1 MKFEEVLPALREG
14 KKIRRTFW
22 NPKHYIELKG
32 IHIYDNDTCKDYN
45 FNRYDFTCD
54 NWEIYEEPLLRKD
67 EKELIKGVLKFMKN
81 RGIEL
86 IKIEYDELTR
96 LYYLCFESEKNIVK
110 CRFSFN
116 DRELFN
122 NLELNHY
129 YTLKELELDD

>member
-54 NWEIYEEPLLRKD
+54 NWKIYQESLLTEE
-67 EKELIKGVLKFMKN
+67 EKTFI
-81 RGIEL
+81 
-86 IKIEYDELTR
+86 
-96 LYYLCFESEKNIVK
+96 KNILSFANDETITRICFDYQPEIERTLIFFETEGLVTK
-110 CRFSFN
+110 CFYWTLRPSYFHNFVIC
-116 DRELFN
+116 L
-122 NLELNHY
+122 HY
-129 YTLKELELDD
+129 TFKDLGLVD